1 MAFLISSV
9 PFSYVPNPSFAAV
22 VAVKPGQEKPLKIAV
37 VVQSEPANYW
47 LIKVSQ
53 IGCAEI
59 TPFKGKAPRLF
70 IVVAMGRE
78 VFVVTHVLGVC
89 VYAALYSSPRGLVYR
104 KTATRRS
111 FFPYSVNRAF

>member
-1 MAFLISSV
+1 MAFLISPV

-70 IVVAMGRE
+70 NVMGRQ
-78 VFVVTHVLGVC
+78 VFVVTHT
-89 VYAALYSSPRGLVYR
+89 YSSVYVCTPYCTPLV
-104 KTATRRS
+104 
-111 FFPYSVNRAF
+111 PGD